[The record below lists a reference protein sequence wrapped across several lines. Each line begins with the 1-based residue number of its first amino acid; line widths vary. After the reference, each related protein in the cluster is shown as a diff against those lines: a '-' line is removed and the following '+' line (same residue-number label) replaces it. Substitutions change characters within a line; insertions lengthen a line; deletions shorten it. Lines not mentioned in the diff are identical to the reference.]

1 MKTQK
6 QILAML
12 LLASALITA
21 SCGSGDTTATDT
33 AAVATEAQTS
43 AETLS
48 PLDQTVAS
56 LPAKDFDG
64 YEFTIMDRNSE
75 HTPWHTYDVFAEG
88 ENGDAIN
95 DAVFKRNQVIEE
107 LYNIKIKEEGVYIP
121 VDNMQ
126 KLIIAGEIPLM
137 FSPTV

>member
-21 SCGSGDTTATDT
+21 SCGSGDTTAADT

-48 PLDQTVAS
+48 PL
-56 LPAKDFDG
+56 
-64 YEFTIMDRNSE
+64 IR
-75 HTPWHTYDVFAEG
+75 
-88 ENGDAIN
+88 
-95 DAVFKRNQVIEE
+95 
-107 LYNIKIKEEGVYIP
+107 
-121 VDNMQ
+121 
-126 KLIIAGEIPLM
+126 PLHR
-137 FSPTV
+137 FR

>member
-21 SCGSGDTTATDT
+21 SCGSGDTTASDT

-48 PLDQTVAS
+48 PLDQTIAS
-56 LPAKDFDG
+56 LPVKDYGG
-64 YEFTIMDRNSE
+64 YEFMIMDRSTD
-75 HTPWHTYDVFAEG
+75 HIPWETYDVYAES

-95 DAVFKRNQVIEE
+95 DAVYK
-107 LYNIKIKEEGVYIP
+107 
-121 VDNMQ
+121 
-126 KLIIAGEIPLM
+126 
-137 FSPTV
+137 